1 MVQIGAFFAI
11 RVGSHRQKQKADLG
25 RMVRTTGRAVNMG
38 PTRVDAEYEIEF
50 LQERPEAGLCC
61 EGGHWW
67 VTPNA
72 NETDKQALLL
82 DATEAERLKDDA
94 RLRSVAGIAH
104 TGRLLWVV
112 RRMT

>member
-1 MVQIGAFFAI
+1 M
-11 RVGSHRQKQKADLG
+11 
-25 RMVRTTGRAVNMG
+25 NMG
-38 PTRVDAEYEIEF
+38 PMKVDAEYAIEF
-50 LQERPEAGLCC
+50 LQEHPEAGLCC

-94 RLRSVAGIAH
+94 RLRPVPAIAH